1 MEVIMN
7 PFLVNRL
14 RAIRSS
20 LLATYAG
27 GEGLPNAVIGVERE
41 AFIRE
46 FISKVFP
53 PHYRFVGGSIIDSLS
68 QEISG
73 QVDIAV
79 LLPSAP
85 SFPMPSAGDQR
96 LVLAEN
102 VGVVIEVKSNIST
115 QWGQVLETIKKIK
128 PLKKFMRKGENE
140 GELIVADIPV
150 IAVGYK
156 GWKDVWALK
165 EHWERENKDVRPDA
179 VLIIEQQAFVS
190 AFLQAEQ
197 DGALIA
203 FIAYLSR
210 ILKDHEQIPTDLLR
224 YVGRIASMS

>member
-1 MEVIMN
+1 MN
-7 PFLVNRL
+7 PFLAHRL
-14 RAIRSS
+14 KAIRSS

-27 GEGLPNAVIGVERE
+27 GEGFPNAVIGAERE

-68 QEISG
+68 NQISG

-85 SFPMPSAGDQR
+85 SFPMPSAGDER

-102 VGVVIEVKSNIST
+102 VGAVIEVKSNIST
-115 QWGQVLETIKKIK
+115 QWDQVLETTKKIRT
-128 PLKKFMRKGENE
+128 LKKFMRKGKNE
-140 GELIVADIPV
+140 SELIVADIPL

-156 GWKDVWALK
+156 GWKDVWSLK
-165 EHWERENKDVRPDA
+165 ERWQKENKDVRPDA
-179 VLIIEQQAFVS
+179 VLVIEQQAFVS
-190 AFLQAEQ
+190 AFLQAQQ
-197 DGALIA
+197 DAALIA
-203 FIAYLSR
+203 FIAYLSN
-210 ILKDHEQIPTDLLR
+210 ILATHERIPTDLLR
-224 YVGRIASMS
+224 YVGPIAPMD

>member
-1 MEVIMN
+1 MN
-7 PFLVNRL
+7 PFLARRL
-14 RAIRSS
+14 NAIRSS

-27 GEGLPNAVIGVERE
+27 GEGLPNAVIGAERE

-68 QEISG
+68 EQISG

-102 VGVVIEVKSNIST
+102 VGAVIEVKSNIST
-115 QWGQVLETIKKIK
+115 QWDQVLETTRKIRL
-128 PLKKFMRKGENE
+128 LKKFMRKGENE

-150 IAVGYK
+150 IAVGYN
-156 GWKDVWALK
+156 GWKDVRSLK
-165 EHWERENKDVRPDA
+165 EHWQKENKDVRPDA
-179 VLIIEQQAFVS
+179 VLVIEQQAFVS
-190 AFLQAEQ
+190 ASLQAQQ
-197 DGALIA
+197 DAALIA
-203 FIAYLSR
+203 FIAYLSNILATHER
-210 ILKDHEQIPTDLLR
+210 IRTDLLR
-224 YVGRIASMS
+224 YVGPIAPMS

>member
-1 MEVIMN
+1 MN
-7 PFLVNRL
+7 PFLANRL
-14 RAIRSS
+14 NAIRSS

-53 PHYRFVGGSIIDSLS
+53 PHYRFVGGSIIDSVS
-68 QEISG
+68 QQISG

-85 SFPMPSAGDQR
+85 SFPMPAAGDQR
-96 LVLAEN
+96 LVFAEN
-102 VGVVIEVKSNIST
+102 VGAVIEVKSNIST
-115 QWGQVLETIKKIK
+115 QWDQVLETTKKIK
-128 PLKKFMRKGENE
+128 LLKKFLRKGESE
-140 GELIVADIPV
+140 GELIVADVPV

-156 GWKDVWALK
+156 GWRDVWALK
-165 EHWERENKDVRPDA
+165 EHWEKENKDVRPDA
-179 VLIIEQQAFVS
+179 VLVIEQQAFVS
-190 AFLQAEQ
+190 ASLQAEK

-210 ILKDHEQIPTDLLR
+210 ILAAHEQIPTDLLR
-224 YVGRIASMS
+224 YVGRIAPMS